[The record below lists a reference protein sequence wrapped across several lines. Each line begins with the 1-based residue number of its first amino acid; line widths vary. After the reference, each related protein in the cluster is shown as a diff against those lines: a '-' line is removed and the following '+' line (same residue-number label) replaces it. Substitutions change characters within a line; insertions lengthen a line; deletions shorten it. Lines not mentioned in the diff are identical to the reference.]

1 MILDYPCEMCVS
13 VFMRLHEKKR
23 VGGRKGKREGGKRK
37 MENRG
42 ESLHYAAVGVPQQ
55 CARCLVRAVNN
66 SDISKTVPSEA
77 HISSY
82 HPYQ

>member
-1 MILDYPCEMCVS
+1 MKCVS

-23 VGGRKGKREGGKRK
+23 VGGRQGERGGKRK

-55 CARCLVRAVNN
+55 CVRCLVRAVNN
-66 SDISKTVPSEA
+66 SDIS
-77 HISSY
+77 
-82 HPYQ
+82 

>member
-1 MILDYPCEMCVS
+1 MKCVCLCLCA
-13 VFMRLHEKKR
+13 FMRKSEWEGER
-23 VGGRKGKREGGKRK
+23 EREGGKRK

-66 SDISKTVPSEA
+66 SDISKTVPSAA

>member
-1 MILDYPCEMCVS
+1 MILDYPCEMCAS

-23 VGGRKGKREGGKRK
+23 VGGRQG
-37 MENRG
+37 ENRG

-66 SDISKTVPSEA
+66 SDIS
-77 HISSY
+77 
-82 HPYQ
+82 